1 MRAPITWAEKLV
13 FKLLIL
19 VFFFSCN
26 TEVKVTEGQIR
37 SQFANQLKELPKI
50 QYMSL
55 FGRKP
60 GKTELELGRLL
71 FNDPILAR
79 NNDVSCSTCHLANHG
94 FADGI
99 GLSVGALGNG
109 GPIRKNVGDEFA
121 TGFVASNREVGDD
134 GFGFRS
140 KLKMFRNTL
149 STINV
154 AHRLDKDSD
163 SGLLWDGR
171 FGNLFFQ
178 VLLPIHTP
186 EELCGGNPLPI
197 DGENVFREGG
207 PLFQEPVVLTHVN
220 YANPYTGKDTNNF
233 NSQDIVVKGVA
244 RLRPNGALTV
254 PNRNDCLA
262 IAVAKLN
269 SVPKYREMF
278 EEVYGIKTIS
288 DKFIGFA
295 LSAFI
300 VTHVSKNTPYD
311 RFVKGESSLSQEQ
324 LLGLGVFMTQPGKK
338 FVING
343 KEHVGAGCI
352 NCHTP
357 PQFTDNSFHALGILS
372 DVSSSLSRPT
382 FTGNFRGGFFH
393 NERALRGKLP
403 KCHTPTDTVI
413 GEANYAPDIGRAN
426 GSFDEADCFKFRT
439 PTLRNVV
446 ETFPYFHHGTEKAQS
461 REAKDFKNR
470 ASIALKNAI
479 KYHLR
484 GPINETVFNA
494 SNYSAP
500 FYDFL
505 FQRDRL
511 VPYSYLDFGADH
523 TLFPVALSDEDFNGL
538 FEFVATGL
546 LDNDSVKIGDLGNDV
561 SHPKDVPSGFAPIN
575 RDEGTQVELPPNGL
589 FNNALKP
596 DDQMTGPK

>member
-1 MRAPITWAEKLV
+1 MG
-13 FKLLIL
+13 FKLIIL
-19 VFFFSCN
+19 FLVVSCN
-26 TEVKVTEGQIR
+26 SELKVTEAQIR
-37 SQFANQLKELPKI
+37 SQFSDQLKPLPQI
-50 QYMSL
+50 HYMSL
-55 FGRKP
+55 FGREP

-79 NNDVSCSTCHLANHG
+79 NNDVSCATCHLANHG

-99 GLSVGALGNG
+99 GLSVGALGIG
-109 GPIRKNVGDEFA
+109 GPTRKNVGDEFA

-154 AHRLDKDSD
+154 AHRLNKDTD

-186 EELCGGNPLPI
+186 EELCGGNPLSI

-207 PLFQEPVVLTHVN
+207 PLFNEPVELTHVN
-220 YANPYTGKDTNNF
+220 YANPYTGKDTQNF
-233 NSQDIVVKGVA
+233 NSQNIIVKGVSK
-244 RLRPNGALTV
+244 LRPNGSLTV
-254 PNRNDCLA
+254 PNRNECLA

-269 SVPKYREMF
+269 SIPEYRKMF
-278 EEVYGIKTIS
+278 EEVYGIKKIS

-311 RFVKGESSLSQEQ
+311 RFIKGESSLSQEQ
-324 LLGLGVFMTQPGKK
+324 MLGLGVFMTQPGKK
-338 FVING
+338 FVVNG
-343 KEHVGAGCI
+343 KEHVGAGCV

-357 PQFTDNSFHALGILS
+357 PQFTDNAFHALGVVS
-372 DVSSSLSRPT
+372 DVGSSLSRPT
-382 FTGNFRGGFFH
+382 FTGNIRGGFFH

-403 KCHTPTDTVI
+403 KCHTPSDTVI
-413 GEANYAPDIGRAN
+413 AEANYAPDIGRAN
-426 GSFDEADCFKFRT
+426 GSFNEMDCFKFRT

-461 REAKDFKNR
+461 RKAKDFKTR
-470 ASIALKNAI
+470 AGIALMNAI

-484 GPINETVFNA
+484 GPINETVYNA

-511 VPYSYLDFGADH
+511 VPYAYMDFGAAPDQ
-523 TLFPVALSDEDFNGL
+523 FPIKLSEEDLNGL

-546 LDNDSVKIGDLGNDV
+546 LDPDSVKLGDLGNDV
-561 SHPKDVPSGFAPIN
+561 SHPKEVPSGFSPIN
-575 RDEGTQVELPPNGL
+575 RDEGTQTELPPEGR
-589 FNNALKP
+589 FNDVLKP
-596 DDQMTGPK
+596 DQEAIDPK